1 MHSAKLSVVVGSP
14 NSAGSIASPATCF
27 HFSLFFTPA
36 VSPGLVFKPSVA
48 LASAPEAAQSVAADA
63 GQAAGGGVHGSSAMT
78 PSQSSST
85 SSQISADGVPGTAL
99 HCRPVPFALQTSDPL
114 DWQAPTPAL
123 QACPF
128 PAKFS
133 STRPSQSSSTS
144 LQSSA
149 DGVPGTA
156 LHCRLVPFALQTSEP
171 LDWQAPTPALQACPF
186 PGKSSS
192 TRLSQSSSMSLQ
204 SSA

>member
-99 HCRPVPFALQTSDPL
+99 HCMPVPFALQTSDPL

-149 DGVPGTA
+149 DGVPPGTTR
-156 LHCRLVPFALQTSEP
+156 LHCSPVPSAVQPNEP
-171 LDWQAPTPALQACPF
+171 LDWQAPTPAVQACPF
-186 PGKSSS
+186 SGKSS
-192 TRLSQSSSMSLQ
+192 
-204 SSA
+204 